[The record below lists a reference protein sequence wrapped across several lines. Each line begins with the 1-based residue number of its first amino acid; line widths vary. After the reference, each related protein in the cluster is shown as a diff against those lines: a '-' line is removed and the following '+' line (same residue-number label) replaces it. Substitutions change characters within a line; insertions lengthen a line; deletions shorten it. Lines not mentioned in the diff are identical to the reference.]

1 MRKLTLVFVLFFT
14 VLNSCELF
22 EQGNNEAWIAK
33 YKNHYLA
40 KVDLKSIYQE
50 GLSEKD
56 SIALANDFIENWLK
70 DKILLEESENIL
82 SEEDLLN
89 IEVKINQYKED
100 LIGAYIQ
107 DNLLGDKNINKI
119 SEEAIRSYY
128 DEYKNNFP
136 LKNTVVDYKY
146 IVVPKEES
154 SEIKKLFRASDFD
167 SISKIAKKNNYIYDI
182 QPVNWI
188 ELSKLNRFPDTN
200 EIKTYLLRK
209 GQILSTEKNNKTS
222 IVYIADYK
230 KSKDISPYN
239 YIKPQLK
246 KIILNKRKL
255 NLLSKLKNDLYEKAV
270 VNEEI
275 KRK

>member
-14 VLNSCELF
+14 VLNSCEFF

-40 KVDLKSIYQE
+40 KVDLKSIYKE

-70 DKILLEESENIL
+70 DKILLEESKNIL

-146 IVVPKEES
+146 IVVPNEES

-167 SISKIAKKNNYIYDI
+167 SIIKIAEQNNYIYDI
-182 QPVNWI
+182 QPIHWI
-188 ELSKLNRFPDTN
+188 ELSKLNRFPDID

-222 IVYIADYK
+222 IVYISDYK

>member
-14 VLNSCELF
+14 VLNSCEFF
-22 EQGNNEAWIAK
+22 EQENNEAWIAK

-50 GLSEKD
+50 GLSKKD

-70 DKILLEESENIL
+70 DKILLEESKNIL

-154 SEIKKLFRASDFD
+154 SEIKKLFRTSDFD
-167 SISKIAKKNNYIYDI
+167 SIIKVAKKNNYIYDI

-222 IVYIADYK
+222 IVYISDYK

>member
-1 MRKLTLVFVLFFT
+1 MRKLIFSFFIVFTFLS
-14 VLNSCELF
+14 SCEFF
-22 EQGNNEAWIAK
+22 EEGNNDAWIAK

-40 KVDLKSIYQE
+40 KVDLKSIYKE
-50 GLSEKD
+50 GLSKKD

-70 DKILLEESENIL
+70 DKILLEESKNIL

-107 DNLLGDKNINKI
+107 DNLLGDMNINKI
-119 SEEAIRSYY
+119 SEEVIRSYY

-146 IVVPKEES
+146 IVVPMEES
-154 SEIKKLFRASDFD
+154 SEIKNLFRANDFD
-167 SISKIAKKNNYIYDI
+167 SIIKIAKNKNYIYDI
-182 QPVNWI
+182 KPNHWI
-188 ELSKLNRFPDTN
+188 ELNKLNRFPNID
-200 EIKTYLLRK
+200 EIKIYLLQK

-222 IVYIADYK
+222 IIYISDYK

-255 NLLSKLKNDLYEKAV
+255 NLLSKLKNDLYEKAL